1 MLEIDKT
8 CINGKKKRKPTDK
21 GEMLYLEQEK
31 SYSRFKFDET
41 RCERTVSSVRDRS
54 ISIFYAKGR
63 I

>member
-1 MLEIDKT
+1 ME
-8 CINGKKKRKPTDK
+8 KKKRKAADK

-54 ISIFYAKGR
+54 IRIFYAKGR